1 MSAKL
6 TIKLRLIAT
15 MCVLGLLI
23 AVLGIMSIIGL
34 KSANNVLNEVYTNQ
48 LASTQAIG
56 DSQIAL
62 GRARF
67 TMDRAVMH
75 PDAPASK
82 EALDNAEKFIE
93 KSNTA
98 WKRYLALPQNA
109 DEKVISDE
117 MDRKRNDY
125 INNGLLLIVKAV
137 RENKVAEADQL
148 VMAGVLPLSRT
159 LEDTAT
165 KLTAFQVDGAEKMYN
180 DSQASYQTQF
190 AAAIAGLV
198 IGLLIIVVSTVLLLR
213 AIFTPLD
220 QALRHFDA
228 IADGNLANDIV
239 IARHDEMGALLS
251 GLQQMQERL
260 STTVRGVRDGSGAI
274 ATASNE
280 IASGNLD
287 LSSRTEQQ
295 ASSLEETASS
305 LEELTSTVKQ
315 NSDNARQANQLA
327 VSASDVAV
335 KGGALVQQVVATM
348 GTISESSKKI
358 ADIIGVIDGIAF
370 QTNILALNAAV
381 EAARAGEQGR
391 GFAVVATE
399 VRNLAHRSA
408 SAAKDIKQLIEASVQ
423 NVGTGSDL
431 VSQTGTTMEEIVSS
445 IRRVTDIM
453 GEISAAGREQELGIG
468 QINQAVAEMDTVTQQ
483 NAALVE
489 EAAAASESMQE
500 QAAALAEMVSR
511 FKLDASHSAPTAAP
525 VLRKPALKVVPA
537 ATAAAKRPS
546 LRLASTRPAAAA
558 AAPVPA
564 ARPRPAK
571 PAADNS
577 GEWEEF

>member
-1 MSAKL
+1 MSTKI

-15 MCVLGLLI
+15 MCMLGLLI

-34 KSANNVLNEVYTNQ
+34 KSANANLNEVYSNQ

-56 DSQIAL
+56 ESQIAL

-67 TMDRAVMH
+67 TMDRAVLH
-75 PDAPASK
+75 PEAPAGK
-82 EALDNAEKFIE
+82 EALGNAEKFIE

-98 WKRYLALPQNA
+98 WKRYLALPQSA
-109 DEKVISDE
+109 DEKILSDE
-117 MDRKRNDY
+117 MDRKRTDY
-125 INNGLLLIVKAV
+125 INNGLLLILKAL

-159 LEDTAT
+159 LEDSVV
-165 KLTAFQVDGAEKMYN
+165 KLTAFQISGAEKMYE

-190 AAAIAGLV
+190 AAAVAGLV
-198 IGLLIIVVSTVLLLR
+198 IGLLLIVISTVLLLR
-213 AIFTPLD
+213 AIFTPLE

-260 STTVRGVRDGSGAI
+260 SATVRGVRDGSGAI

-335 KGGALVQQVVATM
+335 KGGALVQEVVATM

-423 NVGTGSDL
+423 NVGTGSNL
-431 VSQTGTTMEEIVSS
+431 VAQAGITMEEIVSS

-511 FKLDASHSAPTAAP
+511 FKLDANHSAPATAP
-525 VLRKPALKVVPA
+525 VLRKPAVKA
-537 ATAAAKRPS
+537 APVAVKRPS
-546 LRLASTRPAAAA
+546 LRLASTRPAAASVAPA
-558 AAPVPA
+558 AAA
-564 ARPRPAK
+564 KPRPAK
-571 PAADNS
+571 PAADSS